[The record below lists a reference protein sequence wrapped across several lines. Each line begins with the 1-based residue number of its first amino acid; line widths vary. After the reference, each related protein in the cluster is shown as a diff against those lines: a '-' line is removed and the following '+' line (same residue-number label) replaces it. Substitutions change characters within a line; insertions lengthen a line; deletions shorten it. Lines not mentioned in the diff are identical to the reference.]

1 MGGDADDRLT
11 LNAGLADEETT
22 AVEGRQLAP
31 GTNVGGYVVED
42 VLGTG
47 GMGVVY
53 AATHPLIGKR
63 AAIKVLK
70 PELSHEP
77 AAVERFVTEA
87 RAVNQI
93 GHPNIVDIFD
103 FGALDDGR
111 HFYLMD
117 LLEGESLRARLR
129 RTGPLHVSE
138 AASIIDQIAS
148 ALIAAHNKGIVHR
161 DLKPD
166 NVFMLAVPG
175 RWPEVRLLDWGLAK
189 LIDPTS
195 KFRTATGSVLGTP
208 VYMSPEQAR
217 ASELVDA
224 RTDIYAL
231 GVMSFELI
239 SGKVPFYKGSA
250 IDTLIAHQEDKIPSL
265 ALRVPGLPEEL
276 VQLIEAML
284 AKEPPNRP
292 SLVAVRT
299 VLKRLKGTKIP
310 TMTAAG
316 LEISLPPAKP
326 DKAIAALDDMVT
338 VDHHKT
344 AREIP
349 SEEIRTRPPPRADL
363 PLSRAESPP
372 PPAESPSP
380 LALPRTITGMR
391 APAPPRASTPPM
403 AQSQEPAAS
412 HSGVPLPPPPI
423 AVSRTPTPQPAIS
436 RTPTPQPYDSF
447 PSISIEYGHSMPSMP
462 AVSRAPT
469 PQGKSQPRPRPQT
482 PLPASS
488 GGKRVLV
495 ISFVAVIVIAVGI
508 AIAMYV

>member
-1 MGGDADDRLT
+1 MAGDADDRPT
-11 LNAGLADEETT
+11 LDAGLADEETT
-22 AVEGRQLAP
+22 AVEGKQLAP
-31 GTNVGGYVVED
+31 GTNVGGYLVEGL
-42 VLGTG
+42 LGSG

-111 HFYLMD
+111 HYYLMD

-129 RTGPLHVSE
+129 RTGALHVSE

-148 ALIAAHNKGIVHR
+148 ALIAAHGKGIVHR

-189 LIDPTS
+189 LTDS
-195 KFRTATGSVLGTP
+195 NAKFRTATGSVLGTP

-217 ASELVDA
+217 ASDLVDA

-239 SGKVPFYKGSA
+239 SGKVPFRKESS
-250 IDTLIAHQEDKIPSL
+250 IDTLIAHQEDKVPSL

-276 VQLIEAML
+276 IQLIEAML

-316 LEISLPPAKP
+316 LEISLPPSKP
-326 DKAIAALDDMVT
+326 DKAIAALDDIET

-344 AREIP
+344 VRELP
-349 SEEIRTRPPPRADL
+349 SEEIRTRPPPRAET
-363 PLSRAESPP
+363 PPPRAESPP
-372 PPAESPSP
+372 PRADSP
-380 LALPRTITGMR
+380 LALPRTITAMR
-391 APAPPRASTPPM
+391 
-403 AQSQEPAAS
+403 
-412 HSGVPLPPPPI
+412 
-423 AVSRTPTPQPAIS
+423 
-436 RTPTPQPYDSF
+436 
-447 PSISIEYGHSMPSMP
+447 
-462 AVSRAPT
+462 
-469 PQGKSQPRPRPQT
+469 
-482 PLPASS
+482 
-488 GGKRVLV
+488 
-495 ISFVAVIVIAVGI
+495 
-508 AIAMYV
+508 